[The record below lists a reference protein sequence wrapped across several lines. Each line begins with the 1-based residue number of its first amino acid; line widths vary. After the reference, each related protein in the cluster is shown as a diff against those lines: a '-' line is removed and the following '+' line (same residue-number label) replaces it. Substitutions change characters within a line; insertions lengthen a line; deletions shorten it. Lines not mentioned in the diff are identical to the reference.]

1 VDDTDSYAGWL
12 ELVYDLRLVGA
23 LEGLERQGRDYRHC
37 GKLGSGAFRIL
48 PAGARQ
54 QNRLSVLFIGPVE
67 GHSGN
72 YNNDRLRGILRLVY
86 EAVAQA
92 GLLMGGIVPAWC
104 GVFYVQ
110 RIRPAELIMKNG
122 KIKISTILL
131 LVAALVA
138 AAYFGRGWLLREMT
152 IHQLLNENKQL
163 KTAITN
169 LTTEEQ
175 IGYAKVIKQETRDG
189 KVWTTLRFVETAR
202 NDKLKKILEKDYTI
216 EGDIVHFD
224 ALIVKF
230 GDKMVMDGRERAM
243 YLWRRVYGEDMAPQ
257 NGFSIENPGAEPARY
272 ADLLAQL
279 PVKQRDLLWSN
290 IWDLANDPE
299 KLKQDGITAIYGN
312 AVYTRLKEGLIYVF
326 KITPTGQLYPEVIPD
341 M

>member
-1 VDDTDSYAGWL
+1 
-12 ELVYDLRLVGA
+12 
-23 LEGLERQGRDYRHC
+23 
-37 GKLGSGAFRIL
+37 
-48 PAGARQ
+48 
-54 QNRLSVLFIGPVE
+54 
-67 GHSGN
+67 
-72 YNNDRLRGILRLVY
+72 
-86 EAVAQA
+86 
-92 GLLMGGIVPAWC
+92 M
-104 GVFYVQ
+104 
-110 RIRPAELIMKNG
+110 IMKNG
-122 KIKISTILL
+122 KVKISTIIL

-169 LTTEEQ
+169 LTAEEQ
-175 IGYAKVIKQETRDG
+175 IGYAKVIKQETKDS

-216 EGDIVHFD
+216 EGDIVYFD

-230 GDKMVMDGRERAM
+230 GDKMVMDGKERAM
-243 YLWRRVYGEDMAPQ
+243 YLWRRVYGEGMAPQ
-257 NGFSIENPGAEPARY
+257 NGSAIESPGAEPQRY
-272 ADLLAQL
+272 ADLLARL
-279 PVKQRDLLWSN
+279 PINQRDLFWSN

>member
-1 VDDTDSYAGWL
+1 
-12 ELVYDLRLVGA
+12 
-23 LEGLERQGRDYRHC
+23 
-37 GKLGSGAFRIL
+37 
-48 PAGARQ
+48 
-54 QNRLSVLFIGPVE
+54 
-67 GHSGN
+67 
-72 YNNDRLRGILRLVY
+72 
-86 EAVAQA
+86 
-92 GLLMGGIVPAWC
+92 
-104 GVFYVQ
+104 
-110 RIRPAELIMKNG
+110 MKNG
-122 KIKISTILL
+122 KIKISTMIL
-131 LVAALVA
+131 LVAVLVA
-138 AAYFGRGWLLREMT
+138 AAYFGRGWLLQEIT

-175 IGYAKVIKQETRDG
+175 IGYAKVIKQENRDG

-243 YLWRRVYGEDMAPQ
+243 YLWRRIYGEDMTPQ
-257 NGFSIENPGAEPARY
+257 NGFAIESPGAEPARY
-272 ADLLAQL
+272 ADLLARL
-279 PVKQRDLLWSN
+279 PIRQRDLFWSN

-299 KLKQDGITAIYGN
+299 KLKQDGIMAIYGN

-326 KITPTGQLYPEVIPD
+326 KITSTGQLYPEVIPD